1 MSIISFIINVIIMSV
16 AGVLFYKIYKK
27 LKLNYIEKVQDKIP
41 KKYYKIGVF
50 IIFILSIFI
59 LDEKSELLSIRN
71 TYVTVE
77 IIEDIWIGFII
88 FLGLYR

>member
-1 MSIISFIINVIIMSV
+1 MSV